1 MDIRSFSLNME
12 VSVLVRGQEFTSRM
26 RLVEDHYR
34 SNSARLDPETWSRRP
49 LGGKVLDAIARLTS
63 ALQ

>member
-12 VSVLVRGQEFTSRM
+12 VSLLVRGRDFTDRM
-26 RLVEDHYR
+26 RIVEDHYR
-34 SNSARLDPETWSRRP
+34 SQSVRLDPADWARRP
-49 LGGKVLDAIARLTS
+49 LGGKVLDAMARLTS